1 MVWVDKKVFNVYL
14 QCLEEVVK
22 CDYCKIGKQ
31 FDLYYMQEEVLGM
44 VFWYNDGWIIF
55 CELEV
60 FVCFKLKEYQYQ
72 EVKGLFMMDCVLWEK
87 TGYWDNYKDVMF
99 IISSENCE
107 YCIKLMNCLGHV

>member
-14 QCLEEVVK
+14 QRLEEAVK

-31 FDLYYMQEEVLGM
+31 FDLYYMQEEALGM

-87 TGYWDNYKDVMF
+87 IGYWDNYKDVMF
-99 IISSENCE
+99 IIFFENCE
-107 YCIKLMNCLGHV
+107 YCIKLMNCLGYV